1 MGLGKDLVLVLFL
14 CSADPT
20 ATLGSLV
27 LRDKFEAAKVPVQ
40 VASQL
45 SVRPVF
51 QGAMVTP
58 SDCLPSDLHRPV
70 GFRVEGIWADANDL
84 LMMSLKAAC
93 RDWRPALPMQL
104 RPWVACSST

>member
-1 MGLGKDLVLVLFL
+1 MSLLL
-14 CSADPT
+14 CSANPA

-40 VASQL
+40 VASQM

-58 SDCLPSDLHRPV
+58 SGRLPLDLHRPV
-70 GFRVEGIWADANDL
+70 GSGVEDVFVN
-84 LMMSLKAAC
+84 
-93 RDWRPALPMQL
+93 
-104 RPWVACSST
+104 